1 MDKIDEEEDDE
12 NSTTP
17 ISGGK
22 RGSLLNLKQQLSAS
36 SSSLNL
42 LGVGERLKD
51 TLLTAIENLI
61 ADIESVPESI
71 AAQAQDHIH
80 SNDVILTYGQSGN
93 VVVNFFQEAAKSIF
107 FEVVVCESAPS
118 YSG

>member
-1 MDKIDEEEDDE
+1 L
-12 NSTTP
+12 P
-17 ISGGK
+17 I
-22 RGSLLNLKQQLSAS
+22 N
-36 SSSLNL
+36 
-42 LGVGERLKD
+42 VGERLKD
-51 TLLTAIENLI
+51 NLLTYIDNLV

-71 AAQAQDHIH
+71 ASQAQDHIH

-93 VVVNFFQEAAKSIF
+93 VLVNFFKEAAESII